1 MIQTDSC
8 QAAKEAGKQ
17 ACLIYKIV
25 ISMTDLVHGDKRA
38 LNSNW
43 GFYFK
48 LAYGDYGKV
57 TLTQLPHTLLAGFCW
72 MKK

>member
-25 ISMTDLVHGDKRA
+25 ISVTDLVHGDKRA

-43 GFYFK
+43 GFSALYVI
-48 LAYGDYGKV
+48 LN
-57 TLTQLPHTLLAGFCW
+57 
-72 MKK
+72 